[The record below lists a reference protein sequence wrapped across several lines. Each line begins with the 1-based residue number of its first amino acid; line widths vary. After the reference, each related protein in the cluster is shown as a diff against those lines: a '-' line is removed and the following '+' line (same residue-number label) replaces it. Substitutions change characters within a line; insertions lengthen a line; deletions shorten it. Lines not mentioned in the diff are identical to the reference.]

1 MDGLLAERASHET
14 GCVQEVGQRKSVVSE
29 LCRPLGSE
37 TMIRPRLQ
45 TDGMTLDSGRKSRTC
60 VHAIWQMALP
70 AAVLAI
76 AFSTLGRAT
85 DATISG
91 YHFAAYGVA
100 GKINYCTD
108 CHGSSG
114 RGYVGYFT
122 MPRLAGQSPEYLVK
136 QLQAFV
142 ERRRGNA
149 LPMRMA
155 TVHGLSPAT
164 RSAVAEHFSHL
175 DPSPFGR
182 APRQLVATGKR
193 IYDDGIP
200 EANIPACAACHG
212 PDARGDGAGIP
223 RLAGQLY
230 GYTLKTLENWDRER
244 SRSSG
249 DPGNIMKTIAHNM
262 TRSQNAAVAAYLS
275 YKR

>member
-1 MDGLLAERASHET
+1 
-14 GCVQEVGQRKSVVSE
+14 
-29 LCRPLGSE
+29 
-37 TMIRPRLQ
+37 MIGPRLQ
-45 TDGMTLDSGRKSRTC
+45 TDGMTLDGEPKSRTRMYI
-60 VHAIWQMALP
+60 IWQIALP

-76 AFSTLGRAT
+76 VFSTLGRAS
-85 DATISG
+85 DAAMSG
-91 YHFAAYGVA
+91 YHVAAYGVA
-100 GKINYCTD
+100 GKIQYCTD

-114 RGYVGYFT
+114 RGYVGYLT
-122 MPRLAGQSPEYLVK
+122 MPRLAGQSPQYLVK

-142 ERRRGNA
+142 ERRRGNT
-149 LPMRMA
+149 LPMPMA

-164 RSAVAEHFSHL
+164 RRAVAEHFSHL

-212 PDARGDGAGIP
+212 PDAKGDGAGIP

-230 GYTLKTLENWDRER
+230 GYTLKSLANWNRER
-244 SRSSG
+244 TQSSG
-249 DPGNIMKTIAHNM
+249 DPANIMKAITHNM

>member
-1 MDGLLAERASHET
+1 MLSAG
-14 GCVQEVGQRKSVVSE
+14 
-29 LCRPLGSE
+29 
-37 TMIRPRLQ
+37 LQ
-45 TDGMTLDSGRKSRTC
+45 TDGISLGGGSKSRTRM
-60 VHAIWQMALP
+60 HLIWQIAPP

-76 AFSTLGRAT
+76 IFFSTLGRAG
-85 DATISG
+85 DAAMSG
-91 YHFAAYGVA
+91 YHAATYGIA
-100 GKINYCTD
+100 GKIEYCTD

-114 RGYVGYFT
+114 RGYVGFFI
-122 MPRLAGQSPEYLVK
+122 MPRLAGQSSEYLVK

-142 ERRRGNA
+142 ERRRGNT
-149 LPMRMA
+149 LPMPMA
-155 TVHGLSPAT
+155 RVHGLSPAT
-164 RSAVAEHFSHL
+164 RREVAAHFSHL

-212 PDARGDGAGIP
+212 PDAKGDGARIP

-244 SRSSG
+244 SQSSG
-249 DPGNIMKTIAHNM
+249 DPSNIMKTITHNM

-275 YKR
+275 YKK

>member
-1 MDGLLAERASHET
+1 MTTMPSRQDAENETPDAKRGRCIFMLILLQLTVPFVILSVLFANVGRASD
-14 GCVQEVGQRKSVVSE
+14 
-29 LCRPLGSE
+29 
-37 TMIRPRLQ
+37 
-45 TDGMTLDSGRKSRTC
+45 TDFYITPS
-60 VHAIWQMALP
+60 
-70 AAVLAI
+70 
-76 AFSTLGRAT
+76 
-85 DATISG
+85 
-91 YHFAAYGVA
+91 YGPG
-100 GKINYCTD
+100 GKIGYCTD

-114 RGYVGYFT
+114 RGYVGYFI
-122 MPRLAGQSPEYLVK
+122 MPRLAGQSSEYLVR

-142 ERRRGNA
+142 ERRRGNT
-149 LPMRMA
+149 LPMPMA
-155 TVHGLSPAT
+155 RVHGLSPAT
-164 RSAVAEHFSHL
+164 RREVAAHFSHL

-212 PDARGDGAGIP
+212 PDAKGDGAGIP

-244 SRSSG
+244 SQSTG
-249 DPGNIMKTIAHNM
+249 DPSNIMKTITHNM

-275 YKR
+275 YKK

>member
-1 MDGLLAERASHET
+1 MDGLLAERALHET
-14 GCVQEVGQRKSVVSE
+14 RCVQGIGGCKALYQNCAD
-29 LCRPLGSE
+29 LWGLRP
-37 TMIRPRLQ
+37 MISPRPQ
-45 TDGMTLDSGRKSRTC
+45 TDGMTLDSGRKSRTRL
-60 VHAIWQMALP
+60 HAIWQIALP
-70 AAVLAI
+70 ASVLVI
-76 AFSTLGRAT
+76 VFSTLGRAS
-85 DATISG
+85 DATISS
-91 YHFAAYGVA
+91 YHVSAYGVA

-114 RGYVGYFT
+114 RGYVGFFT

-155 TVHGLSPAT
+155 TIHGLSPAT
-164 RSAVAEHFSHL
+164 RRAVAEHFSYL

-262 TRSQNAAVAAYLS
+262 SRSQNAAVAAYLS
-275 YKR
+275 YKQ